1 MIIKNNYQSYFLPHT
16 ISAPKI
22 TSDKA
27 KSAAMIVKG
36 KIRYC
41 RPSTSRSSLADET
54 LREESLE
61 QSLRLGL
68 RSRLINLLPPYRS
81 FPEDP
86 AMVVWSE
93 KLSIFQVNLNLIWIF
108 FQFNLPPI
116 IDLRLQIL
124 QDYCISMQRTCRRFL
139 LKFKL

>member
-1 MIIKNNYQSYFLPHT
+1 
-16 ISAPKI
+16 
-22 TSDKA
+22 
-27 KSAAMIVKG
+27 MIVKG

-54 LREESLE
+54 LREESRE
-61 QSLRLGL
+61 KSFRLGF
-68 RSRLINLLPPYRS
+68 RSRPKLQQSYLFIEKKMGYKGKKHLLHKKDMPINLLPPYRS

-116 IDLRLQIL
+116 IDLCLQIL